1 MTILGH
7 LFSLLPLG
15 PLPFRVNLLSLVG
28 GIAAVGLVY
37 LTALRLTG
45 VVVAAAAAALTLGLS
60 TLFWEWALAAEVFQA
75 NNALTA
81 AMIYLLV
88 RWRER
93 PERGGWLIA
102 AALATGLGLSN
113 QLTIVLLAPAVST
126 VLWSRRAALTPAL
139 VAACAFAILLGLL
152 PYAYIP
158 WAAARHPVV
167 NWGAA
172 TTLSDLVDLFLRRD
186 YGTGRLVA
194 GPYAGGS
201 AHLRLQALFASF
213 GPLMGVLLIAGA
225 VQAYRSRR
233 WYFWFCLL
241 AFLFAGPVF
250 IAYANMD
257 VSKPQAHY
265 VLERFFLLP
274 RVALAPLLAFGV
286 LLLADGLARA
296 WPRIGARATRATAL
310 AVITAAGVAAARNYA
325 EIDQRDN
332 VVARVFGEDI
342 LATLEPNS
350 LLLAGG
356 DHAVLPLVYL
366 QAVEKLRPD
375 VTLVMLPLLN
385 GEWYV
390 RELRQRHPDLVLPF
404 ARHSDGAP
412 TMKALVTS
420 NAHRPIALVG
430 DVLDHSLK
438 GAFWFYRY
446 GLVYQLLPM
455 NRDIPISQMARDNEA
470 LLARYRPPSA
480 HAIKAKSFEY
490 GILLDYAA
498 PALKLGQEYEKGGRL
513 VEARLWYERALAV
526 SNDLELAREGLARV
540 AALESARNV
549 QSAPV
554 REPPPIVIRGAE

>member
-1 MTILGH
+1 MAAARTRLVSGPGRRRPALAGNAGIVGLLIVSLFAGLYWRTAARDIIVGDTPEFITAAVTLGVAHPPGYPLVTILGH

-75 NNALTA
+75 SNALTA

-102 AALATGLGLSN
+102 AALVTGLGLSN

-139 VAACAFAILLGLL
+139 VAGCAFAILLGLL

-225 VQAYRSRR
+225 VQAYRSQR

-241 AFLFAGPVF
+241 CLPVRWPGLHRLGEDGRVEAAG
-250 IAYANMD
+250 ALRAGT
-257 VSKPQAHY
+257 
-265 VLERFFLLP
+265 LLP
-274 RVALAPLLAFGV
+274 PSTRRACAAAGIRRPA
-286 LLLADGLARA
+286 ARRRPGCA
-296 WPRIGARATRATAL
+296 RPRIGAGARGDGA
-310 AVITAAGVAAARNYA
+310 AVITAAGVAARNYA

-342 LATLEPNS
+342 LAILEPQFPS
-350 LLLAGG
+350 LAGG
-356 DHAVLPLVYL
+356 DDAVLPLCTC
-366 QAVEKLRPD
+366 KRS
-375 VTLVMLPLLN
+375 
-385 GEWYV
+385 
-390 RELRQRHPDLVLPF
+390 R
-404 ARHSDGAP
+404 
-412 TMKALVTS
+412 
-420 NAHRPIALVG
+420 
-430 DVLDHSLK
+430 
-438 GAFWFYRY
+438 
-446 GLVYQLLPM
+446 
-455 NRDIPISQMARDNEA
+455 
-470 LLARYRPPSA
+470 
-480 HAIKAKSFEY
+480 SF
-490 GILLDYAA
+490 
-498 PALKLGQEYEKGGRL
+498 R
-513 VEARLWYERALAV
+513 RT
-526 SNDLELAREGLARV
+526 
-540 AALESARNV
+540 
-549 QSAPV
+549 
-554 REPPPIVIRGAE
+554 